1 MEVKKI
7 SELEVED
14 RIDGFFVIK
23 SFEKKTAA
31 SGREYYDLDLLDD
44 TGIINAKIWEIEKG
58 EDISEGD
65 FVKVRGE
72 VISWKDVKQMKIF
85 KARKVVESDDVKI
98 EDYVQSA
105 PIEAI
110 KMYSEIMEYT
120 EAMSSEDIKK
130 LVETILLEK
139 KDKLMY
145 YPAAKG
151 NHHAIRS
158 GLLYHMLRMLRAGA
172 KLLEVYD
179 GMNSDLVYAGVI
191 LHDLAKIEEMEAN
204 ELGIVSDYTKEGKLL
219 GHIIQGIKEI
229 DRVARENGIDGEI
242 SLVIQHMIL
251 SHHYY
256 PEHGS
261 PRYPMIP
268 EGELLHYLD
277 IIDARI
283 YDMQKALSEVK
294 EGEFTSRVWTLDNR
308 QLYKV
313 NKD

>member
-1 MEVKKI
+1 MDIKKI

-23 SFEKKTAA
+23 NFEKKTAA
-31 SGREYYDLDLLDD
+31 SGKEYYDLNLVDS
-44 TGIINAKIWEIEKG
+44 TGMINAKIWEVEKG
-58 EDISEGD
+58 EDMSAGD

-72 VISWKDVKQMKIF
+72 IISWKDIKQMKVF
-85 KARKVVESDDVKI
+85 KARKVVESDGVKI

-105 PIEAI
+105 PMTGDS
-110 KMYSEIMEYT
+110 MYNEVMGYAESMD
-120 EAMSSEDIKK
+120 SDDIKK
-130 LVETILLEK
+130 LVKTILEEK
-139 KDKLMY
+139 KERLMY

-158 GLLYHMLRMLRAGA
+158 GLLYHIMRMLRAGE
-172 KLLEVYD
+172 KLMEVYD

-219 GHIIQGIKEI
+219 GHIIQGIKHI
-229 DRVARENGIDGEI
+229 DRVSREYDIDEEI

-261 PRYPMIP
+261 PKYPMIP

-277 IIDARI
+277 IIDARV
-283 YDMQKALSEVK
+283 YDMQKALGEI
-294 EGEFTSRVWTLDNR
+294 EDGEFTNRIWTLDNR
-308 QLYKV
+308 QLYKMT
-313 NKD
+313 KD

>member
-72 VISWKDVKQMKIF
+72 VISWKDVRQMKIF

-120 EAMSSEDIKK
+120 EAMVSEDIKK

-158 GLLYHMLRMLRAGA
+158 GLLYHMLRMLRAGE

-179 GMNSDLVYAGVI
+179 GMNADLVYAGVI

>member
-44 TGIINAKIWEIEKG
+44 TGVINAKIWEIEKG
-58 EDISEGD
+58 EDIGEGD

-105 PIEAI
+105 PIEAL
-110 KMYSEIMEYT
+110 KMYTEIVGYT
-120 EAMSSEDIKK
+120 ETMSSDDIKN
-130 LVETILLEK
+130 LVETMLAEK

-158 GLLYHMLRMLRAGA
+158 GLLYHMLRMLRAGE
-172 KLLEVYD
+172 KLLEVYE

-219 GHIIQGIKEI
+219 GHIIQGIKDI
-229 DRVARENGIDGEI
+229 DRVARENGIDGET

-294 EGEFTSRVWTLDNR
+294 DGEFTSRVWTLDNR

>member
-120 EAMSSEDIKK
+120 EAMVSEDIKK

-158 GLLYHMLRMLRAGA
+158 GLLYHMLRMLRAGE

-179 GMNSDLVYAGVI
+179 GMNADLVYAGVI

>member
-1 MEVKKI
+1 MDIKKI

-44 TGIINAKIWEIEKG
+44 TGVINAKIWEVEKG

-72 VISWKDVKQMKIF
+72 IISWKDVKQMKVF
-85 KARKVVESDDVKI
+85 KARKVVESDGVRI

-105 PIEAI
+105 PIDGSD
-110 KMYSEIMEYT
+110 MYDEIIVYVESMK
-120 EAMSSEDIKK
+120 SDDVRK
-130 LVETILLEK
+130 LVKTILEEK
-139 KDKLMY
+139 KEKLMY

-158 GLLYHMLRMLRAGA
+158 GLLYHTLRMLRAGE

-179 GMNSDLVYAGVI
+179 GMDPDLVYAGVI
-191 LHDLAKIEEMEAN
+191 LHDLAKIEEMDAN

-219 GHIIQGIKEI
+219 GHIIQGIKYI
-229 DRVARENGIDGEI
+229 DRVSRENGIDEEI

-277 IIDARI
+277 IIDARV
-283 YDMQKALSEVK
+283 YDMQKALGEVE
-294 EGEFTSRVWTLDNR
+294 EGEFTNRIWTLDNR
-308 QLYKV
+308 QLYKM

>member
-1 MEVKKI
+1 MDIKKI

-23 SFEKKTAA
+23 NFEKKTAA
-31 SGREYYDLDLLDD
+31 SGKEYYDLNLVDS
-44 TGIINAKIWEIEKG
+44 TGMINAKIWEVEKG
-58 EDISEGD
+58 EDMSAGD

-72 VISWKDVKQMKIF
+72 IISWKDIKQMKVF
-85 KARKVVESDDVKI
+85 KARKVVESDGVKI

-105 PIEAI
+105 PMTGDS
-110 KMYSEIMEYT
+110 MYNEVMGYAESMD
-120 EAMSSEDIKK
+120 SDDIKK
-130 LVETILLEK
+130 LVKTILEEK
-139 KDKLMY
+139 KERLMY

-158 GLLYHMLRMLRAGA
+158 GLLYHIMRMLRAGE
-172 KLLEVYD
+172 KLMEVYD

-219 GHIIQGIKEI
+219 GHIIQGIKHI
-229 DRVARENGIDGEI
+229 DRVSREYDIDEEI

-261 PRYPMIP
+261 PKYPMIP

-277 IIDARI
+277 IIDARV
-283 YDMQKALSEVK
+283 YDMQKALGEV
-294 EGEFTSRVWTLDNR
+294 EDGEFTNRIWTLDNR
-308 QLYKV
+308 QLYKMT
-313 NKD
+313 KD

>member
-14 RIDGFFVIK
+14 RIDGFFVVK

-44 TGIINAKIWEIEKG
+44 TGTINAKIWEVEKG

-105 PIEAI
+105 PIDALE
-110 KMYSEIMEYT
+110 MYSEIMGYA
-120 EAMSSEDIKK
+120 EAMSSEDIGRLVKAI
-130 LVETILLEK
+130 LVEK
-139 KDKLMY
+139 KEKLMY

-158 GLLYHMLRMLRAGA
+158 GLLYHTLRMLRAGE

-179 GMNSDLVYAGVI
+179 GMNPDLVYAGAI

-204 ELGIVSDYTKEGKLL
+204 ELGIVSDYTREGKLL
-219 GHIIQGIKEI
+219 GHIIQGIKHI
-229 DRVARENGIDGEI
+229 DRVSRENGIDQEI

-283 YDMQKALSEVK
+283 YDMQKALSEVDS
-294 EGEFTSRVWTLDNR
+294 GEFTSRVWTLDNR